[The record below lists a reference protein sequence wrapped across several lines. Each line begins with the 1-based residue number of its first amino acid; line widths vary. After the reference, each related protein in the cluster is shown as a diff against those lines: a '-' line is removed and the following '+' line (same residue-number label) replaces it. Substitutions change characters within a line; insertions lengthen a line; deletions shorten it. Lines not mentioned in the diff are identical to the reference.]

1 MVNDEPHSSAINCI
15 RVNKVGLH
23 HLDLELPGPA

>member
-1 MVNDEPHSSAINCI
+1 MANDDQHSSAINHI
-15 RVNKVGLH
+15 GVNKAGLH

>member
-1 MVNDEPHSSAINCI
+1 MANDELHSSAINRI
-15 RVNKVGLH
+15 GVNKVGLH